1 MLLAYKASLLVVVV
15 ESAFARQSDSVY
27 VQYGA
32 ATCQRGVVNKFLKVP
47 LASFLHHDNWSKV
60 QPELSEICLQHLFD
74 K

>member
-32 ATCQRGVVNKFLKVP
+32 ATCQRGVVNKYLKVP
-47 LASFLHHDNWSKV
+47 LAYLGNLAAEV
-60 QPELSEICLQHLFD
+60 QPNSLGN
-74 K
+74 

>member
-15 ESAFARQSDSVY
+15 ESAFARQIDSVY

-47 LASFLHHDNWSKV
+47 LAYLGNLAAEV
-60 QPELSEICLQHLFD
+60 QPNSLGN
-74 K
+74 

>member
-47 LASFLHHDNWSKV
+47 LAYLGNLAAEV
-60 QPELSEICLQHLFD
+60 QPNGLGN
-74 K
+74 

>member
-47 LASFLHHDNWSKV
+47 LAYLGNLAAEV
-60 QPELSEICLQHLFD
+60 QPNSLGN
-74 K
+74 